1 MAKKRR
7 TLAESR
13 AAQAKKASTTAGR
26 EYVEGAPRGRKKT
39 AKKKKA
45 PNRTKGG
52 QLNIR
57 IDLELLEALRATCKR
72 REKKR
77 EHPWRIG
84 DAVEQAVL
92 QWLQRVDKRRGP
104 RDDPKKTAQAII
116 NLAERINATL
126 LDEDL

>member
-13 AAQAKKASTTAGR
+13 AAQAKKTSKTAR
-26 EYVEGAPRGRKKT
+26 KKYVEDAPRGRKKT
-39 AKKKKA
+39 AKKKA

-57 IDLELLEALRATCKR
+57 IDTELLEALRANCKR
-72 REKKR
+72 RERKR

-126 LDEDL
+126 LDDDL